1 MSENKVGKKIN
12 ILSGIESDILNIA
25 LYALFTLVIMTAGTM
40 GSITAAGLP
49 EREAMTLYY
58 VREIF
63 LLAGYLIYSL
73 IDHRIT
79 DRFRKIYIYLS
90 GVVFLFGVLGTIIFP
105 GTYPTSICIL
115 VCMFA
120 AGILGAFTLKLIA
133 LKMRTPFAVCFG
145 GSAAVLL
152 QWIFQL
158 NDKLTFLT
166 PVILIVSFAAVIV
179 LERVA
184 DKKDSKKREDEEK
197 VIFYTL
203 FRKEDVPGFLI
214 RMMFIVVCLYAF
226 FPFYEVYASGML
238 SGSFLYNVPRL
249 FLIAGYIVAGILF
262 SLKKRSHPHLGV
274 LCMAILSLLLPILSS
289 LEGATFA
296 ATGIFYAIL
305 GYVIAYCNIC
315 FLCVAPATKK
325 VAFWA
330 SMGRIADVT
339 VTIAVGGL
347 IYVTGVSYLAA
358 FIAELI
364 LLITLI
370 ALMFTGNLL
379 RGDLVGDEVT
389 DRSDISSSV
398 LKVDP
403 VTEYSLT
410 PREKEVFDVLISTE
424 KKNQEIADDLGISRR
439 QLQNHIASIYKKTGT
454 QSRAGLTQLT
464 K

>member
-1 MSENKVGKKIN
+1 MSDNKIGKKIN
-12 ILSGIESDILNIA
+12 ILSGIESDILNMA
-25 LYALFTLVIMTAGTM
+25 LYALFTFVIMTTGTM
-40 GSITAAGLP
+40 GSITAAGLS

-73 IDHRIT
+73 TDHRIT
-79 DRFRKIYIYLS
+79 DRFRKICIYLS

-105 GTYPTSICIL
+105 GTYPASICIL

-184 DKKDSKKREDEEK
+184 DKKDSKI
-197 VIFYTL
+197 IFYTL

-214 RMMFIVVCLYAF
+214 RMMIIVVCLYAF

-262 SLKKRSHPHLGV
+262 SLKKRNHPHLGV

-330 SMGRIADVT
+330 SMGRIADLA

-389 DRSDISSSV
+389 DRSDISSST

>member
-1 MSENKVGKKIN
+1 MSDNKIGKKIN
-12 ILSGIESDILNIA
+12 ILSGIESDILNMA
-25 LYALFTLVIMTAGTM
+25 LYALFTFVIMTTGTM
-40 GSITAAGLP
+40 GSITAAGLS

-73 IDHRIT
+73 TDHRIT
-79 DRFRKIYIYLS
+79 DRFRKICIYLS

-105 GTYPTSICIL
+105 GTYPASICIL

-184 DKKDSKKREDEEK
+184 DKKDSKI
-197 VIFYTL
+197 IFYTL

-214 RMMFIVVCLYAF
+214 RMMIIVVCLYAF

-262 SLKKRSHPHLGV
+262 SLKKRNHPHLGV

-325 VAFWA
+325 AALWA
-330 SMGRIADVT
+330 SMGRIADLT

-389 DRSDISSSV
+389 DRSDISSST

>member
-1 MSENKVGKKIN
+1 MSDNKIGKKIN
-12 ILSGIESDILNIA
+12 ILSGIESDILNMA
-25 LYALFTLVIMTAGTM
+25 LYALFTFVIMTTGTM
-40 GSITAAGLP
+40 GSITAAGIS

-73 IDHRIT
+73 TDHRIT
-79 DRFRKIYIYLS
+79 DRFRKICIYLS

-105 GTYPTSICIL
+105 GTYPASICIL

-179 LERVA
+179 LERVS
-184 DKKDSKKREDEEK
+184 DKKDSKI
-197 VIFYTL
+197 IFYTL

-214 RMMFIVVCLYAF
+214 RMMIIVVCLYAF

-262 SLKKRSHPHLGV
+262 SLKKRNHPHLGV

-330 SMGRIADVT
+330 SVGRIADLT

-389 DRSDISSSV
+389 DRSDISSST

>member
-1 MSENKVGKKIN
+1 MSDNKIGKKIN
-12 ILSGIESDILNIA
+12 ILSGIESDILNMA
-25 LYALFTLVIMTAGTM
+25 LYALFTFVIMTTGTM
-40 GSITAAGLP
+40 GSITAAGLS

-73 IDHRIT
+73 TDHRIT
-79 DRFRKIYIYLS
+79 DRFRKICIYLS

-105 GTYPTSICIL
+105 GTYPASICIL

-184 DKKDSKKREDEEK
+184 DKKDSKI
-197 VIFYTL
+197 IFYTL

-214 RMMFIVVCLYAF
+214 RMMIIVVCLYAF

-262 SLKKRSHPHLGV
+262 SLKKRNHPHLGV

-330 SMGRIADVT
+330 SMGRIADLT

-389 DRSDISSSV
+389 DRSDISSST

>member
-1 MSENKVGKKIN
+1 M
-12 ILSGIESDILNIA
+12 
-25 LYALFTLVIMTAGTM
+25 
-40 GSITAAGLP
+40 
-49 EREAMTLYY
+49 
-58 VREIF
+58 
-63 LLAGYLIYSL
+63 
-73 IDHRIT
+73 
-79 DRFRKIYIYLS
+79 
-90 GVVFLFGVLGTIIFP
+90 
-105 GTYPTSICIL
+105 
-115 VCMFA
+115 
-120 AGILGAFTLKLIA
+120 
-133 LKMRTPFAVCFG
+133 
-145 GSAAVLL
+145 
-152 QWIFQL
+152 
-158 NDKLTFLT
+158 
-166 PVILIVSFAAVIV
+166 
-179 LERVA
+179 LERVS
-184 DKKDSKKREDEEK
+184 DKKDSKI
-197 VIFYTL
+197 IFYTL

-214 RMMFIVVCLYAF
+214 RMMIIVVCLYAF

-262 SLKKRSHPHLGV
+262 SLKKRNHPHLGV

-330 SMGRIADVT
+330 SMGRIADLT

-389 DRSDISSSV
+389 DRSDISSSI